1 LKIQACALC
10 VTDRTIRDHAET
22 LVPVGLFADLTRP
35 TLRLTL
41 QTFEEARM
49 DIIERIQNTLSDHR
63 IVLFMKGTP
72 QFPQC
77 GFSMRTAQALKAVGA
92 EFHAVDVLAEPE
104 IRQNLPRYSD
114 WPTFPQ
120 VFIDGELVG
129 GCDIVLDLY
138 QSGDLQKMVS
148 PQA

>member
-1 LKIQACALC
+1 
-10 VTDRTIRDHAET
+10 
-22 LVPVGLFADLTRP
+22 
-35 TLRLTL
+35 
-41 QTFEEARM
+41 M
-49 DIIERIQNTLSDHR
+49 DINERIKTLLDQHR

-77 GFSMRTAQALKAVGA
+77 GFSMRTAQALAACGA
-92 EFHAVDVLAEPE
+92 EFHSVDVLAQPE
-104 IRQNLPRYSD
+104 FRQHLPSFSN

-138 QSGDLQKMVS
+138 QSGELQKMTS
-148 PQA
+148 SAAA

>member
-1 LKIQACALC
+1 
-10 VTDRTIRDHAET
+10 
-22 LVPVGLFADLTRP
+22 
-35 TLRLTL
+35 
-41 QTFEEARM
+41 M
-49 DIIERIQNTLSDHR
+49 DIMDRIQGVLSEHR

-77 GFSMRTAQALKAVGA
+77 GFSMRTAQALQACGA
-92 EFHAVDVLAEPE
+92 RFHSVDVLAEPE
-104 IRQNLPRYSD
+104 VRQNLPRYSN

-138 QSGDLQKMVS
+138 QSGELQKLV
-148 PQA
+148 AEA

>member
-1 LKIQACALC
+1 
-10 VTDRTIRDHAET
+10 
-22 LVPVGLFADLTRP
+22 
-35 TLRLTL
+35 
-41 QTFEEARM
+41 M
-49 DIIERIQNTLSDHR
+49 DINERIKTLLDQHR

-77 GFSMRTAQALKAVGA
+77 GFSMRTAQALAACGA
-92 EFHAVDVLAEPE
+92 EFHSVDVLAQPE
-104 IRQNLPRYSD
+104 FRQHLPSFSN

-138 QSGDLQKMVS
+138 QSGELQKMTS
-148 PQA
+148 SAA